1 MENLPDQIFGS
12 DPFAILRGVEDIRDL
27 GADILVLDQSTEGLI
42 DLRCLLRLL
51 RRRRRRKGRRRRR
64 GPLEEGLL
72 LVQATVRTRH
82 SQLHHI
88 WNRARREAAWFQM
101 RLRALAGTLPP
112 QRLANKQTC
121 FNLMAL
127 YDICIRGYKYALRFF
142 LVFILKVSNST
153 SFGAK
158 SIILILNRLKLWL
171 NTQPK

>member
-27 GADILVLDQSTEGLI
+27 GADLLVLDQSTGGLI

-64 GPLEEGLL
+64 RPLEEGLL

-88 WNRARREAAWFQM
+88 RERKRARREAAWFQM
-101 RLRALAGTLPP
+101 RLWALAGTLPR
-112 QRLANKQTC
+112 QRLANRQTC

-127 YDICIRGYKYALRFF
+127 YDICICGYKYALRFSLF
-142 LVFILKVSNST
+142 SLQS
-153 SFGAK
+153 K
-158 SIILILNRLKLWL
+158 SIKSYIVWSEI
-171 NTQPK
+171 